1 MSPSNATTPAVGF
14 DTPDHAIGAVPDG
27 QALPLDVAVPLIA
40 GLSATLWLA
49 IAWVA
54 ALALPD

>member
-1 MSPSNATTPAVGF
+1 VGF